1 MTIVFQAIASLEYWL
16 NSPAVKYP
24 VSAIYIALLLLV
36 CIYGMHRYWLVAC
49 YLRSKNRITRAQS
62 RFEQLPRVTVQLPM
76 FNEANV
82 AKRIIDAA
90 CRIDYPKHLFQVQ
103 VLDDSTDACAR
114 IAADCCASWA
124 EQGIDVE
131 FIHRTDRSGFKAG
144 ALAHGMET
152 ATGEFIAIFDA
163 DFIPPADFLTRS
175 IHLFTDRS
183 IAMAQ
188 AKWEHLNRDDSVLTR
203 SQAVFL
209 DGHFVIE
216 HDARQRCGRFINFNG
231 TAGIW
236 RREAIEA
243 AGGWQHDTLTEDVD
257 LSYRAQLLGWRFV
270 YLPWLGCPAELP
282 PETNAFK
289 SQQHRW
295 AKGSI
300 QTAIKLLPDL
310 IRAKV
315 SPGVKLEAF
324 FHLTG
329 PLVYVYVTLIVLL
342 FYPVMLINLRPGE
355 SNAIAGVLLTLALLL
370 TGTVSATIF
379 YITSQRAQ
387 KRSGWQALGQIPAL
401 MGIGVA
407 IAFNNARGCV
417 EALLGF
423 ESPFVRTPKYNTTQ
437 PAAAESVD
445 DVPARF
451 KLTNV
456 LPTPS
461 IKLYVAV
468 LEIIMGMYVLWCL
481 SQVIHVRLAWGS
493 IPFLMLFAW
502 GYFYVGFTS
511 LRSHVLARRTARGV
525 IPQPS

>member
-1 MTIVFQAIASLEYWL
+1 MTTAPPLIAIASNWL
-16 NSPAVKYP
+16 QHPAVAYP
-24 VSAIYIALLLLV
+24 LAGAYLFMLVMV
-36 CIYGMHRYWLVAC
+36 CIYGLHRYWLVIS
-49 YLRSKNRITRAQS
+49 YLRARGRITRAQQ
-62 RFEQLPRVTVQLPM
+62 RFDKLPCVTIQLPM
-76 FNEANV
+76 FNEGLV
-82 AKRIIDAA
+82 AERIIDAS
-90 CRIDYPKHLFQVQ
+90 CNIDYPRNLFQVQ
-103 VLDDSTDACAR
+103 VLDDSTDECAG
-114 IAADCCASWA
+114 IARARCEHWEKLGVDI
-124 EQGIDVE
+124 QYL
-131 FIHRTDRSGFKAG
+131 HRDDRSGFKAG
-144 ALAHGMET
+144 ALANGMAT
-152 ATGEFIAIFDA
+152 AKGDYIAIFDA
-163 DFIPPADFLTRS
+163 DFIPPADFLKRS
-175 IHLFTDRS
+175 IHVFTDRC
-183 IAMAQ
+183 IGMAQ
-188 AKWEHLNRDDSVLTR
+188 AKWEHLNRDDTVLTR

-310 IRAKV
+310 LRAKV
-315 SPGVKLEAF
+315 PLGVKMEAF

-329 PLVYVYVTLIVLL
+329 PMVYVYVTLIVLML
-342 FYPVMLINLRPGE
+342 YPVMLINLRPGAN
-355 SNAIAGVLLTLALLL
+355 NAAAGVLLTLVLLL
-370 TGTVSATIF
+370 TGTVSAAVF

-387 KRSGWQALGQIPAL
+387 KRNGWRALLQIPSL

-417 EALLGF
+417 EALVGH
-423 ESPFVRTPKYNTTQ
+423 ESPFVRTPKYNTTRASIDEQ
-437 PAAAESVD
+437 TAD
-445 DVPARF
+445 RF
-451 KLTNV
+451 KLTSV

-468 LEIIMGMYVLWCL
+468 LELLMGAYMIFCL
-481 SQVIHVRLAWGS
+481 SQVVQNRLAWGS
-493 IPFLMLFAW
+493 IPFLIMFAW

-511 LRSHVLARRTARGV
+511 LRSHLLVRRSSQPILV
-525 IPQPS
+525 QPS